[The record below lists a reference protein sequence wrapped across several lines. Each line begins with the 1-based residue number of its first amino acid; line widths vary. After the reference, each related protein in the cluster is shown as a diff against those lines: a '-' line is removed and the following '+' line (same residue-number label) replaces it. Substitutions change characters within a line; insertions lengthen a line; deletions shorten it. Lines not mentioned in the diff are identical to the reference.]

1 MKKILTALLGLLV
14 LPCAF
19 AVNYA
24 IQDGGSD
31 GACPNAWPPSIVGNY
46 VENGTLNGVP
56 RYDGNGWYLYRASV
70 FGANT
75 WVVSNVPGSTD
86 LNNSTIAFY
95 LGSESTTPPT
105 GTGYAKTN
113 SACGKINVQQG
124 VTVPPPDAPQLYNL
138 NSGAPPYVSSGKAT
152 MYWSAVAG
160 VVGYKV
166 DVATDAAFTAFHPG
180 YNGRV
185 VTASPTPPT
194 FLEVDNLTSAGT
206 TYYFRVRSYTGAGDS
221 AQSNV
226 ISTTTVPASPAVQ
239 AATDVR
245 ANRFTAQWSAAAGAD
260 SYRLQVCTDAGF
272 GSCVGGY
279 NPAVLG
285 DATQTLVSGLAPN
298 TTYYYRV
305 SAGNVNGTSAYSAS
319 TSLTT
324 NALPTLGG
332 TFTTAGAVNDNAT
345 IAPFSGVTVTD
356 ANAGALTV
364 RITYAAA
371 NGTLTGTGLT
381 GIAGNYTVAGA
392 SPAEVTAR
400 LQALVFQPTYGQG
413 PVGTTVTTTFTLVPN
428 DGIDN
433 GSGNSSTVVVTT
445 MTNVAP
451 AFVAGTTSLTVGAN
465 SSANDVKPL
474 LAANDSDA
482 GQTLTWA
489 VQTAPSHGSVQL
501 TGTATTAGGSG
512 IAPSGTITYTPAA
525 GYAGNDSFVI
535 RVSDSFDSALRT
547 ITVTVQA
554 VAPAAPLIGT
564 ATAGDGEASVTFN
577 APASNGGSAI
587 TTYTAT
593 ANPGGAF
600 GTCAGPAACAAT
612 VAGLTNG
619 TAYTF
624 TVTATN
630 SIGTGPSSGVSNS
643 VTPKG
648 SQTITF
654 ANPGAQNFGTTPTL
668 TATAASATGTS
679 GLTVSFTSSTTG
691 VCTIT
696 SGGAL
701 TFVTA
706 GSCTINA
713 DQAGDAATSAAPT
726 VTQTFTV
733 SATVPGAPTIGT
745 ATAGNTQATVTFT
758 PPASTGGAS
767 ILAGGYTATANP
779 GGATGTGSGSP
790 ITVTGL
796 INGVAYTFTVTAT
809 NAAGAGAASAASNAV
824 TPAAPQTI
832 TFNDPGAQNFGT
844 WPTLTA
850 TSSSG
855 LTVVFTSS
863 TASVCT
869 TTSGGALMFLSSGT
883 CTINADQAGDSSY
896 LPAPQVSRS
905 FAVSPAVPGA
915 PNIGTAI
922 AGDTQASVAFTAP
935 VNIGGSPITSYIV
948 TVIPPDV
955 APVTGASSPIV
966 VTGLTNGQAYAFRV
980 TAENVA
986 GVGPASAASNSITPK
1001 SIQTITFANPGAQ
1014 SFGATPTLA
1023 ATADSGLTVDFTS
1036 STPGVC
1042 TISSGGALTF
1052 VAAGACTIN
1061 ADQPGSATYLAAPQ
1075 VTNTFTVNPMLSM
1088 SGTVPGM
1095 AGTATATLTGGG
1107 PGCTLDSANTRFMA
1121 AVSLPAGRTAPHG
1134 GFEFRA
1140 TGCTGSVTVALA
1152 YPDPLPAGVAFW
1164 KFGPATPAAASSWFQ
1179 WSGATLSGDRR
1190 TVSYT
1195 IADNG
1200 VGDAD
1205 PATGVLRDPFVPALG
1220 GAADAVGIPVD
1231 APWALALISALIGW
1245 FGWRRTGRAAPS
1257 TQG

>member
-24 IQDGGSD
+24 IQDA
-31 GACPNAWPPSIVGNY
+31 GADAQNICQNAWPPGVVGNY
-46 VENGTLNGVP
+46 VETGTLNGAP
-56 RYDGNGWYLYRASV
+56 YYQATGWYLYRATILT
-70 FGANT
+70 GT
-75 WVVSNVPGSTD
+75 GWVVSSSLGQSD
-86 LNNSTIAFY
+86 INNSAVAFFAT
-95 LGSESTTPPT
+95 SSAATPPT
-105 GTGYAKTN
+105 GTVYDRAPNG
-113 SACGKINVQQG
+113 CGKINVQQG

-138 NSGAPPYVSSGKAT
+138 NSGTPPYVSSGKAT

-166 DVATDAAFTAFHPG
+166 DVATDAAFTTFHPG

-226 ISTTTVPASPAVQ
+226 ISTTTVPASPSVQ
-239 AATDVR
+239 TATDVR

-260 SYRLQVCTDAGF
+260 SYRLQVCMDAGF
-272 GSCVGGY
+272 SSCVGGY

-285 DATQTLVSGLAPN
+285 DGTQTVVLGVAPN
-298 TTYYYRV
+298 TTYHYRV

-324 NALPTLGG
+324 NALPALGG

-356 ANAGALTV
+356 ANASALTV

-371 NGTLTGTGLT
+371 NGALTGTGLT
-381 GIAGNYTVAGA
+381 GSAGNYTVAGA

-400 LQALVFQPTYGQG
+400 LQALVFQPTFGQG
-413 PVGTTVTTTFTLVPN
+413 PVGSTVTTTFTLVPN

-433 GSGNSSTVVVTT
+433 GSSNSATVVVTT

-451 AFVAGTTSLTVGAN
+451 TFMAGTTSLTVGAN

-474 LAANDSDA
+474 LAVNDSDA

-489 VQTAPSHGSVQL
+489 VQTAPSHGSIQL
-501 TGTATTAGGSG
+501 SGTATTAGGSG
-512 IAPSGTITYTPAA
+512 IAPSGTIAYTPTA

-535 RVSDSFDSALRT
+535 RVSDGFDAALRT

-554 VAPAAPLIGT
+554 VAPGAPSIGT
-564 ATAGDGEASVTFN
+564 ATAGDGQVSVTFT
-577 APASNGGSAI
+577 APVSNGGSAI

-593 ANPGGAF
+593 ANPGGTF
-600 GTCAGPAACAAT
+600 GTCAGPAACTASVT
-612 VAGLTNG
+612 GLTNG

-648 SQTITF
+648 SQTISF

-668 TATAASATGTS
+668 TATAASATGTN
-679 GLTVSFTSSTTG
+679 GLIVSFTSSTTG

-701 TFVTA
+701 TLVTA

-726 VTQTFTV
+726 VAQTFTV
-733 SATVPGAPTIGT
+733 NATVPGAPTIGT

-758 PPASTGGAS
+758 PPASTGGAA
-767 ILAGGYTATANP
+767 IMAGGYTVTANP

-796 INGVAYTFTVTAT
+796 TNGVAYTFTVTAA
-809 NAAGAGAASAASNAV
+809 NSAGTGAASAASNAV

-832 TFNDPGAQNFGT
+832 TFNNPGAQSFGT
-844 WPTLTA
+844 SPTLTA
-850 TSSSG
+850 TSTSG
-855 LTVVFTSS
+855 LTVTFSSS
-863 TASVCT
+863 TTGVCT
-869 TTSGGALMFLSSGT
+869 VTSGGVLTFNAAGT
-883 CTINADQAGDSSY
+883 CTINADQPGNTSY
-896 LPAPQVSRS
+896 LPATQVSRS
-905 FAVSPAVPGA
+905 FTVSPVVPGA
-915 PNIGTAI
+915 PTIGTAI

-935 VNIGGSPITSYIV
+935 TSIGGSAITGYVV
-948 TVIPPDV
+948 TVNPADV
-955 APVTGASSPIV
+955 VPVIGASSPIV
-966 VTGLTNGQAYAFRV
+966 VTGLTNGQAYTFTV

-986 GVGPASAASNSITPK
+986 GTGPASAASNSITPAAT
-1001 SIQTITFANPGAQ
+1001 QTITFANPGAQ
-1014 SFGATPTLA
+1014 NFGTTPTLA
-1023 ATADSGLTVDFTS
+1023 ATADSGLTVVFTS
-1036 STPGVC
+1036 STAGVC
-1042 TISSGGALTF
+1042 TITTGGALAF
-1052 VAAGACTIN
+1052 VTAGTCTIN
-1061 ADQPGSATYLAAPQ
+1061 ADQPGNASYLAATQ
-1075 VTNTFTVNPMLSM
+1075 VTRSFAVNPVPSVT
-1088 SGTVPGM
+1088 GTVPGM
-1095 AGTATATLTGGG
+1095 AGVATATLTGGG
-1107 PGCTLDSANTRFMA
+1107 ATCTLDPANTRFMA
-1121 AVSLPAGRTAPHG
+1121 AVSLPAGRTAPNG

-1140 TGCTGSVTVALA
+1140 AGCTGSVTVTLV

-1179 WSGATLSGDRR
+1179 WTGASLSGDRR

-1200 VGDAD
+1200 VGDSD
-1205 PATGVLRDPFVPALG
+1205 PAIGVLRDPFVPALG

-1245 FGWRRTGRAAPS
+1245 LGWRRTTRVAPAA
-1257 TQG
+1257 